1 MIQIEID
8 LSALHKAQTEGTPS
22 GRPGLVK
29 KKVTVKR
36 GGKTFQQYR
45 WVKTGAEE
53 PTKEKPTEEPAPK
66 PKKELVIV
74 GLNKPEPEKEEKL
87 KEKPEDRPRPKPE
100 PEKDIPSEKMDT
112 KDIKGMNVQMEE
124 YRKSLVGNEESED
137 NMFAV
142 RGYTGGTYSEIN
154 QYLRDGKII
163 AWGEEEPRKPNKGEV
178 KEIGDSISSISDFIN
193 TAPKV
198 EGTVYRGM
206 KWDMTD
212 KGGEKSYNDFIQNIE
227 VGKTIEIKNFSSTTP
242 QKKVME
248 EFSPALRGHTRL
260 TMEIETKNGVYLDG
274 LSKYPKQHEI
284 LLDHNSKFEVI
295 EFIPPTSRGKRGVL
309 KLKEVSK

>member
-8 LSALHKAQTEGTPS
+8 LFALHKAQAES
-22 GRPGLVK
+22 RSISRPGLVK

-45 WVKTGAEE
+45 WVKSGVEE
-53 PTKEKPTEEPAPK
+53 PEKKPVAEKPVPTK
-66 PKKELVIV
+66 PKEELVIM
-74 GLNKPEPEKEEKL
+74 GLNKPEPEKEEKQ
-87 KEKPEDRPRPKPE
+87 EPKIE
-100 PEKDIPSEKMDT
+100 EDIPSEKTNT
-112 KDIKGMNVQMEE
+112 KDVKGMNVQMEE
-124 YRKSLVGNEESED
+124 YRKSLVGNEKSED

-163 AWGEEEPRKPNKGEV
+163 AWGEEESREPNKEEM

-206 KWDMTD
+206 KWDITD
-212 KGGEKSYNDFIQNIE
+212 KEGEKSYNDFIENIE
-227 VGKTIEIKNFSSTTP
+227 VGKTIKIKNFSSTTP
-242 QKKVME
+242 KKKVME
-248 EFSPALRGHTRL
+248 EFSPSLRGHTRL